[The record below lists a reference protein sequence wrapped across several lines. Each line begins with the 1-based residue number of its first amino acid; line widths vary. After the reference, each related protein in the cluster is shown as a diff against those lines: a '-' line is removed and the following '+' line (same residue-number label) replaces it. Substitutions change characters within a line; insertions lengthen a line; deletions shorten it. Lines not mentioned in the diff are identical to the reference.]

1 MIRNLLPRTSG
12 RSSAAFSFS
21 ALLSGTAKGIA
32 STRQAVCLALLL
44 ALGWALCGE
53 AAQAQTA
60 NYGGVQVQL
69 VNTLTEFTGGAL
81 DASGNFF
88 FISATHVEELPSG
101 CASSSCVKAV
111 VTTGLTRPQSVAV
124 DASGNLYVADSTNG
138 LLKYTHSG
146 SNFTQGVIANGTS
159 SPALTSAQGV
169 AVDANC
175 NVYVTEDITGG
186 NVFKYTAGTGGC
198 AAVNYTASTVASDL
212 NDVVSVA
219 VDASG
224 NVFLALPGS
233 VIKETLN
240 GGMYTPSTVVT
251 APLNSSVVNVVAVDA
266 ADNVYVGA
274 QFSSIARFTP
284 NGSGGYSQTV
294 LGADF
299 GSVVGLAVNGKGDVF
314 VTEAPNTISEI
325 LTPGVNL
332 GSSAVGTATAPGTL
346 IFNFTNTTAA
356 TIGAPI
362 ALTGGAT
369 GKDFAVASGGT
380 CNTTTSYGV
389 GDGATSS
396 CTVNV
401 TVTPSAPG
409 LRMGAVELT
418 TTSGAVIATAYVN
431 GTGTGP
437 QVAFQPGVQQT
448 VAPTIAFGLA
458 VDDSG
463 NFYAANGIGQVIKY
477 PAGTTVVNLGTDT
490 DFSVALDGAGNL
502 YVPDFTAGTVTQ
514 YVPNGSG
521 GFTQSTVV
529 ATGLGSPY
537 GVAADVSGNI
547 YVSDFKV
554 NEVFEYATNGS
565 GVYTQSTVASSGL
578 DGASGVAVDAPGNVY
593 VVDTVGNTVNKYTPN
608 SSGGFTQSAV
618 ASDLNAPSGVSVDA
632 LGNVY
637 VANTNGNEVTEYTPN
652 GSGGFT
658 NAGNVGTGLSKPA
671 GLAVD
676 AGGNV
681 FIGDLGTTPAT
692 GLVMKVDISDPPS
705 LTFAKTAVGSTN
717 GPQTV
722 TVANI
727 GNEPLTIESN
737 PVVTSNPA
745 SPANFALDGTSAC
758 GAFTEPINQGASCA
772 LALDFTPQT
781 SGPSL
786 TGTAKLFTNNL
797 NNTSATQ
804 TINLSGST
812 PASTSTTVT
821 SSLNPSA
828 LNTTVTFTATVTNTS
843 GSGGAPTGTVQFVV
857 DGTNSGSPVA
867 LTLGDTSSTAQI
879 QLSNLT
885 AGSAHT
891 IAANYLNSDGDF
903 ADSNGTLSGGQT
915 VNQAT
920 TMLKLSQSVATPT
933 VNVPDT
939 LTAVISTSSTSPIA
953 PTGTVSFTQNG
964 SSVTGCS
971 TPQNVSLVG
980 NSYQASCTATTLPAP
995 SVAVIATYSGDN
1007 NFTGSSNPL
1016 NIPVVNK
1023 ATPAYTLSAA
1033 AQSPNAS
1040 ITVNVPVIFTA
1051 AFSSPISSL
1060 PTQPTGTVPVTQ
1072 GGATLCT
1079 ITLPATTCTYSSG
1092 FATATSFTV
1101 TSSYSG
1107 DSQFNTV
1114 TSGSIPVS
1122 VSATGTMTKVTGPS
1136 TANSNT
1142 PVTFTAA
1149 VTSNVAGAAAPQGTV
1164 TFNVTN
1170 SSSNTITA
1178 CSSVT
1183 LSSGSATCSYAFTSG
1198 NYTVNATYTP
1208 NPANF
1213 VTSTSANVPVTVT
1226 ASPVSISVALDSG
1239 SVNPSVINQTV
1250 KFDSSLTFPTGNASP
1265 NGLGDTIV
1273 YSDGA
1278 NMLCTVAVN
1287 TTTSPFASSCTVN
1300 TLALGGHSITAAFV
1314 PGATDTNFKGQ
1325 TSSAIPQAVNA
1336 DSTTLSASASP
1347 ATPAVNETY
1356 TLSATVTPKFVF
1368 SGTAGRSP
1376 AGGNVS
1382 FTYANG
1388 TSTVTLCTATVG
1400 TNSTASC
1407 SPAAGTPSTGNYT
1420 VTATYVDSAS
1430 PANFVTS
1437 SGTTSVNVGKDTP
1450 VVKLGTIAATTL
1462 VNQALTLSASINP
1475 NFNGPVVPSGSVAF
1489 IAGTTT
1495 LCTATVNNEFAS
1507 CAAAYTDLPVSATP
1521 YSISATYT
1529 PDTAG
1534 SANFLTASTTA
1545 SASVTVTAA
1554 TTSVKVASTPIV
1566 GYAAQTVTYV
1576 ATVST
1581 GSAIPTGGIV
1591 PTGTVTFADASALPF
1606 AGTNCPTVTI
1616 PAGATFPYSVSCTVT
1631 YPMSYTAN
1639 LNTDSITAAYTSSN
1653 GNFAASSNS
1662 ANPLI
1667 VPIQNFSL
1675 GFTPSSSSIVSLTQG
1690 GSTTNDSYF
1699 GPQTVAAVSVSTATT
1714 GPGTLTDALVYTCT
1728 VSSGSS
1734 IVSDPSCSPAT
1745 STGAPGASVPY
1756 TISASSTAQSGAYT
1770 INVTATDPN
1779 SGLSYAVAK
1788 QLSIATVSTQ
1798 SLIFAGSV
1806 PQTLSVGFNTLP
1818 NGGTLTLVGCPEI
1831 KFSTETAARQ
1841 NPDPTASNALY
1852 VACSASSA
1860 GISSGSTPL
1869 SVTITPCQT
1878 GTSGTSG
1885 ATTSCGSSTAALAP
1899 EKAKSGHS
1907 GSSYIAVVLGAPVL
1921 VFFGWFGRNRARKNL
1936 FRMMT
1941 ILLLGWSAL
1950 TVSGCGGG
1958 YKLTSSGSSSPAT
1971 NLAPGT
1977 YSVLVQATDSST
1989 PANIYYSVVTITVN

>member
-21 ALLSGTAKGIA
+21 ALLSGTARGIA
-32 STRQAVCLALLL
+32 ATRQAVCAVVLL

-60 NYGGVQVQL
+60 NFGGVQVQL
-69 VNTLTEFTGGAL
+69 INALTEFKGGAL

-88 FISATHVEELPSG
+88 FISATDVEELPSG
-101 CASSSCVKAV
+101 CASLSCVKAV
-111 VTTGLTRPQSVAV
+111 VSTGLTSPQNVAV
-124 DASGNLYVADSTNG
+124 DASGNLYVADSSLG

-146 SNFTQGVIANGTS
+146 SNFTKGVIADGTS
-159 SPALTSAQGV
+159 NPALTSAQGV
-169 AVDANC
+169 AVDTNC
-175 NVYVTEDITGG
+175 NVYVTEAITGG

-212 NDVVSVA
+212 NNVVSVA

-224 NVFLALPGS
+224 NVFLALPDS
-233 VIKETLN
+233 VTKETLN
-240 GGMYTPSTVVT
+240 GGVYTPSTVVT

-299 GSVVGLAVNGKGDVF
+299 GSVVGLGVNGKGDVF
-314 VTEAPNTISEI
+314 VAEAPNTISEI

-437 QVAFQPGVQQT
+437 QVAFMPGVQQT

-458 VDDSG
+458 VDGSG

-514 YVPNGSG
+514 YTPNGSG
-521 GFTQSTVV
+521 GFTQGTMV

-547 YVSDFKV
+547 YVSDFKG

-565 GVYTQSTVASSGL
+565 GFYTQSTVTSGL
-578 DGASGVAVDAPGNVY
+578 DGASSVAVDAPGNVY
-593 VVDTVGNTVNKYTPN
+593 VVNTAGMVNKYTPN
-608 SSGGFTQSAV
+608 GSGGFTQSTV
-618 ASDLNAPSGVSVDA
+618 DSGLNTPTGVSVDA

-637 VANTNGNEVTEYTPN
+637 VANTNDNEVIEYAPN
-652 GSGGFT
+652 GSKIGT
-658 NAGNVGTGLSKPA
+658 VGTGLIKPA

-676 AGGNV
+676 PGGNV
-681 FIGDLGTTPAT
+681 YIGDLGTSPAT
-692 GLVMKVDISDPPS
+692 EGVIKVDISDPPT
-705 LTFAKTAVGSTN
+705 LTFAKTAVGSSN

-737 PVVTSNPA
+737 PTVA
-745 SPANFALDGTSAC
+745 ANFALDSSNNC
-758 GAFTEPINQGASCA
+758 GAETGSINQGASCA
-772 LALDFTPQT
+772 LALDFTPAEAG
-781 SGPSL
+781 SSI
-786 TGTAKLFTNNL
+786 TGTAVLTTNNL
-797 NNTSATQ
+797 NANTSPFAMQ
-804 TINLSGST
+804 IIDLSGST
-812 PASTSTTVT
+812 PGSTSTVVT
-821 SSLNPSA
+821 SSANPST
-828 LNTTVTFTATVTNTS
+828 LNTSVTFTATVTNTTNGAS
-843 GSGGAPTGTVQFVV
+843 TAPTGSVQFVV
-857 DGTNSGSPVA
+857 DGTNSGSAVP
-867 LTLGDTSSTAQI
+867 LTAGNTTSTASL

-885 AGSAHT
+885 ASGSPHT
-891 IAANYLNSDGDF
+891 ITANYLNSDGNF
-903 ADSNGTLSGGQT
+903 SDSNGTLSGGQT
-915 VNQAT
+915 VNVAT
-920 TMLKLSQSVATPT
+920 TTLQLSQSVPTPT

-939 LTAVISTSSTSPIA
+939 FTAVISTSSVSPIA

-964 SSVTGCS
+964 SSVAGCS
-971 TPQNVSLVG
+971 TAPTVSLVG
-980 NSYQASCTATTLPAP
+980 STYQASCTASTLTAP
-995 SVAVIATYSGDN
+995 SVGVIATYSGDN
-1007 NFTGSSNPL
+1007 NFKGSTTSL

-1033 AQSPNAS
+1033 PQSSNPS
-1040 ITVNVPVIFTA
+1040 ITVNVPVVFTA
-1051 AFSSPISSL
+1051 AFTAPTSSA
-1060 PTQPTGTVPVTQ
+1060 PTQPTQTITVTQ
-1072 GGATLCT
+1072 GSTTLCT
-1079 ITLPATTCTYSSG
+1079 ITLPTAKSCTYTSG

-1107 DSQFNTV
+1107 DTQFNAT
-1114 TSGSIPVS
+1114 TSSSIPVS
-1122 VSATGTMTKVTGPS
+1122 VGATGTMTKVTGPS

-1142 PVTFTAA
+1142 SVTFTAA
-1149 VTSNVAGAAAPQGTV
+1149 VTSNVAGTATPQGTV

-1170 SSSNTITA
+1170 SSNNTTTA
-1178 CSSVT
+1178 CNSVA
-1183 LSSGSATCSYAFTSG
+1183 LSSGSATCSYAFTFG

-1226 ASPVSISVALDSG
+1226 ASPVSIAVILDSG
-1239 SVNPSVINQTV
+1239 SINPSAINQTV

-1314 PGATDTNFKGQ
+1314 PGATDTNFKAQ
-1325 TSSAIPQAVNA
+1325 TSSPIPQTVNA

-1347 ATPAVNETY
+1347 ATPVVNETY

-1368 SGTAGRSP
+1368 SGAGGRSP

-1388 TSTVTLCTATVG
+1388 ASTVTLCTATVG

-1420 VTATYVDSAS
+1420 VTATYTDSAS

-1437 SGTTSVNVGKDTP
+1437 SGTTPVNIGKDTP

-1475 NFNGPVVPSGSVAF
+1475 NYNGPIVPSGSVAF
-1489 IAGTTT
+1489 MAGTTT
-1495 LCTATVNNEFAS
+1495 LCTATVSNEFAS
-1507 CAAAYTDLPVSATP
+1507 CTAAYADLPVSSTP

-1534 SANFLTASTTA
+1534 SANFLTASTTT

-1554 TTSVKVASTPIV
+1554 PTSVKVASTPLV

-1591 PTGTVTFADASALPF
+1591 PAGTVTFADASALPF

-1662 ANPLI
+1662 ANPLV

-1675 GFTPSSSSIVSLTQG
+1675 AFTPSSSSIVSLTQG
-1690 GSTTNDSYF
+1690 GNTTNDSYF
-1699 GPQTVAAVSVSTATT
+1699 GAQTVAAVSISTATT
-1714 GPGTLTDALVYTCT
+1714 GPGVLTDALTYTCT
-1728 VSSGSS
+1728 VSSGGS

-1779 SGLSYAVAK
+1779 SGLSYTVAK

-1806 PQTLSVGFNTLP
+1806 PQTVSVNFNTLP
-1818 NGGTLTLVGCPEI
+1818 SGGTLSLVGCPEI

-1852 VACSASSA
+1852 VACSASSG

-1878 GTSGTSG
+1878 GTTGTSG
-1885 ATTSCGSSTAALAP
+1885 ATTSCGGSTASLAP
-1899 EKAKSGHS
+1899 EKAKIGRS
-1907 GSSYIAVVLGAPVL
+1907 GSSYIAVALGAPVL

-1989 PANIYYSVVTITVN
+1989 PANTYYSVVTITVN